1 MKVLLRVSSVVPR
14 INQEET
20 VKKFMLLFLFASM
33 AMFTLTASADN
44 LYFYGGDFDNNNAL
58 AHGLANE
65 TDGTVSGSPYGA
77 ATFQNFVVS
86 GNSINVT
93 GLFTNN
99 IMDITPPATA
109 YWEIRSGVSEGNG
122 GTLIASGDGADM
134 LTATGRERNG
144 RLEYTNLVNGLG
156 VSLTPGTY
164 WFAVVPESPN
174 DPVGRSFNTN
184 SLEGLNTVGTQISN
198 EQYFDSAFF
207 GFNFTNA
214 NTQIAD
220 AFPTFSSGVYAD
232 VVPEPSSLIM
242 MGSGLLVAVGVARRR
257 VLR

>member
-1 MKVLLRVSSVVPR
+1 MKKVLLLS
-14 INQEET
+14 
-20 VKKFMLLFLFASM
+20 LLASLTF
-33 AMFTLTASADN
+33 FTLTASAAN

-65 TDGTVSGSPYGA
+65 TDGTVTGNPYGA

-86 GNSINVT
+86 DGLINVT

-109 YWEIRSGVSEGNG
+109 YWEVRSGVSEGNG
-122 GTLIASGDGADM
+122 GTLIASGTGTDM

-144 RLEYTNLVNGLG
+144 RLEYTNLVQGLNVG
-156 VSLTPGTY
+156 LTAGTY
-164 WFAVVPESPN
+164 WFAVVPQSPN
-174 DPVGRSFNTN
+174 DPAGRSFNTN

-198 EQYFDSAFF
+198 QQYFDSAFF
-207 GFNFTNA
+207 GFSFTNA

-242 MGSGLLVAVGVARRR
+242 LGSGVLAAAGVLRRR
-257 VLR
+257 ISR